1 MLFMKQCFL
10 YPLSLLISQIV
21 LKEYSI
27 FIGYGQHIVCYWNYN
42 NRVLFLLIYLRELL
56 DPIL

>member
-1 MLFMKQCFL
+1 M